1 VGNAVVGMAVKI
13 TRDKEQ
19 EEEREMGKVLR
30 QRCRLFR
37 IEGRF
42 AVAIAARQRAGAC
55 GLSRKHL
62 EASDLRPSQEG
73 VGASKQGV

>member
-37 IEGRF
+37 SEGRF
-42 AVAIAARQRAGAC
+42 VVAIAAR
-55 GLSRKHL
+55 
-62 EASDLRPSQEG
+62 
-73 VGASKQGV
+73 